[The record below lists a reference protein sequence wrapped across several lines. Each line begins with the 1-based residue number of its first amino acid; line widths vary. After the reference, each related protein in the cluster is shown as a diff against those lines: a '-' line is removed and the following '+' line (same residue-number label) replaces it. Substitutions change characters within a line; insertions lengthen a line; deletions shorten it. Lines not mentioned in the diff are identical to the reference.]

1 MQKALASCIEPN
13 RSGNPDVYLSVLNWD
28 SEKGL
33 SLETWGRPWVLVTP
47 RSESNSATF
56 LEVIEEPRSA
66 WMVSCPGTIFCR
78 WQGVVISRLGKDANS
93 RYATIHPPTYPGN
106 TARMKER

>member
-1 MQKALASCIEPN
+1 MQNARASWIEPN
-13 RSGNPDVYLSVLNWD
+13 RSGNPDVYLRVLNWD

-33 SLETWGRPWVLVTP
+33 SLETWGRPWVLVPP
-47 RSESNSATF
+47 RSESSSATF

-78 WQGVVISRLGKDANS
+78 WQVLVISRLAKDPQPLS
-93 RYATIHPPTYPGN
+93 PTPPPAPH
-106 TARMKER
+106 ARNPTRT